1 MYLLTRGDWLNT
13 RWVTEVFGNSMWD
26 RYRHKTIFC
35 HCLTLFLWM
44 WFWGENRFELKLKVA
59 VTLGKYLDHVTWIN
73 FCEYIQTYILW
84 QSNYFIFFIFLF
96 NQTSEEINSVFFSL
110 YFFLSYQKNTKIH
123 PLSHFFFSFSIY
135 IFFLSMFLLSIFFS
149 TATWWLMSKWL
160 FLGHHVIGVKYSLAL
175 SMTNLLR
182 GIWLTTFNVVSLLN
196 HIFFIHITRT
206 QDLT

>member
-1 MYLLTRGDWLNT
+1 MFD
-13 RWVTEVFGNSMWD
+13 S
-26 RYRHKTIFC
+26 IFVNVILGWKSIWAKAQGSC
-35 HCLTLFLWM
+35 YVGKISRSCYMNQFLWIYP
-44 WFWGENRFELKLKVA
+44 NIYPLTIKL
-59 VTLGKYLDHVTWIN
+59 
-73 FCEYIQTYILW
+73 F
-84 QSNYFIFFIFLF
+84 YFSHFFIQPNKWRDKLC
-96 NQTSEEINSVFFSL
+96 FFSL

-160 FLGHHVIGVKYSLAL
+160 FLGHHVIGVKYLLAL

-182 GIWLTTFNVVSLLN
+182 GIWLTTFNVVSFLN